1 MADGWTNKRHRS
13 LINFIVYCPSG
24 TCFVKSVD
32 ASGCIKTAD
41 NLFKLFASVI
51 DWVGAANVVHVVTDN
66 AANYVA
72 ARKLITLHYKN
83 IYWNPCV
90 AHTVNLI
97 LRTYVICLMFL
108 ILKKNASKVTV
119 FVYNHG
125 QILYWLQQR
134 STWKEIVRPAV
145 TRFATTFLTL
155 SSILERQTDLEAMV
169 TSDFFK
175 ESPFSKTEIGK
186 TVKAIVLDKKFWDDC
201 LFIVNLTTPIVKLF
215 RIVDSDSVPALG
227 YVHDGMIRV
236 EKAVKSIC
244 GNVEAR
250 YMPYLHI
257 LDQRWDKH
265 LNRDLIVAAYFFNP
279 VFMYSG
285 DFEYSHHVNYAL
297 LNIMSN

>member
-1 MADGWTNKRHRS
+1 
-13 LINFIVYCPSG
+13 
-24 TCFVKSVD
+24 
-32 ASGCIKTAD
+32 
-41 NLFKLFASVI
+41 
-51 DWVGAANVVHVVTDN
+51 
-66 AANYVA
+66 
-72 ARKLITLHYKN
+72 
-83 IYWNPCV
+83 
-90 AHTVNLI
+90 
-97 LRTYVICLMFL
+97 
-108 ILKKNASKVTV
+108 
-119 FVYNHG
+119 
-125 QILYWLQQR
+125 
-134 STWKEIVRPAV
+134 
-145 TRFATTFLTL
+145 
-155 SSILERQTDLEAMV
+155 MV